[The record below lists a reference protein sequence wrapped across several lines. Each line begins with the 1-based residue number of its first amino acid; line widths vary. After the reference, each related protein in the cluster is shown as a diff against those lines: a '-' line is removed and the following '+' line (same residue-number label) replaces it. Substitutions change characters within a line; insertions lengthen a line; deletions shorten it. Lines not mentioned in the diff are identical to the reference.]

1 MEKECKFKLCLK
13 KFQKDITKTKQTNK
27 NRNSKIKLI
36 QVKLSH
42 KSQIE
47 KVYPML
53 KSKINFDGG
62 GKDNDNN
69 KITLRCT
76 GIHPNIY
83 CTNYNKIILKDIKI
97 VLHKQKIYLKV
108 LFPLKLFYNLTQFQ

>member
-1 MEKECKFKLCLK
+1 
-13 KFQKDITKTKQTNK
+13 
-27 NRNSKIKLI
+27 
-36 QVKLSH
+36 
-42 KSQIE
+42 
-47 KVYPML
+47 ML

-62 GKDNDNN
+62 GKDSDDN

-97 VLHKQKIYLKV
+97 ILHNRK
-108 LFPLKLFYNLTQFQ
+108 FT

>member
-1 MEKECKFKLCLK
+1 
-13 KFQKDITKTKQTNK
+13 
-27 NRNSKIKLI
+27 
-36 QVKLSH
+36 
-42 KSQIE
+42 
-47 KVYPML
+47 ML

-69 KITLRCT
+69 KITLIST

-97 VLHKQKIYLKV
+97 VLHK
-108 LFPLKLFYNLTQFQ
+108 